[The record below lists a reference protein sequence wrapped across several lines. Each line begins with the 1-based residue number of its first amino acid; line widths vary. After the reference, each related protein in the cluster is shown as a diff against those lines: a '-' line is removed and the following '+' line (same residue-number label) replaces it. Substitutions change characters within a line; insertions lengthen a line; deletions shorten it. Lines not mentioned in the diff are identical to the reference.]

1 MDTKRPIKRRR
12 GIYLLPNLFT
22 TAALF
27 SGFYAIVAA
36 IHGKFEM
43 AAVTIFIGMI
53 LDGLDGRVARMTNT
67 ESTFGTE
74 YDSLSDLICF
84 GLAPALL
91 MYQWS
96 LSSLIDI
103 SSFFGKLG
111 WLAAFIYTACTA
123 MRLARFNTQVDKAD
137 KAYFQGLASPAA
149 AGVIAGFVWIG
160 ADNQLDGADLVL
172 ITWFMTVIAGL
183 LMVSKFR
190 YRSFKDLDLKG
201 KIPFINILLIVMLFA
216 LISIDPPQVL
226 FIVFFIYAI
235 SGPIMTLI
243 QLHNISRNR

>member
-1 MDTKRPIKRRR
+1 MDTKQPIRRRR

-36 IHGKFEM
+36 IHGKFEA
-43 AAVTIFIGMI
+43 AAVAIFIGMI

-67 ESTFGTE
+67 ESAFGTE

-96 LSSLIDI
+96 LSSLIEI

-149 AGVIAGFVWIG
+149 AGVMAGFVWIG
-160 ADNQLDGADLVL
+160 SDNQLDGANLVL

-201 KIPFINILLIVMLFA
+201 KIPFINILIIVMLFA

-243 QLHNISRNR
+243 QLRNISRNR

>member
-1 MDTKRPIKRRR
+1 
-12 GIYLLPNLFT
+12 
-22 TAALF
+22 
-27 SGFYAIVAA
+27 
-36 IHGKFEM
+36 
-43 AAVTIFIGMI
+43 MI

-67 ESTFGTE
+67 QSDFGTE

-84 GLAPALL
+84 GVAPALL

-103 SSFFGKLG
+103 SSFLGKLG

-149 AGVIAGFVWIG
+149 AGVLAGFVWIG
-160 ADNQLDGADLVL
+160 SDYQLDGAKLVW
-172 ITWFMTVIAGL
+172 ITWFMTVFTGL

-190 YRSFKDLDLKG
+190 YRSFKDLDLRG
-201 KIPFINILLIVMLFA
+201 KIPFINILIIVMLFV
-216 LISIDPPQVL
+216 LITISPPKIL
-226 FIVFFIYAI
+226 FMVFLIYAI
-235 SGPIMTLI
+235 SGPVMTLI
-243 QLHNISRNR
+243 QLRTISRNR

>member
-1 MDTKRPIKRRR
+1 
-12 GIYLLPNLFT
+12 
-22 TAALF
+22 
-27 SGFYAIVAA
+27 
-36 IHGKFEM
+36 
-43 AAVTIFIGMI
+43 FIGMI
-53 LDGLDGRVARMTNT
+53 LDGIDGRVARMTNT
-67 ESTFGTE
+67 QSDFGTE

-103 SSFFGKLG
+103 SVFIGKLG

-149 AGVIAGFVWIG
+149 AGVMAGFVWIG
-160 ADNQLDGADLVL
+160 ADNQLDGASLVL
-172 ITWFMTVIAGL
+172 ITWFMTVLSGL

-190 YRSFKDLDLKG
+190 YRSFKDLDFKG
-201 KIPFINILLIVMLFA
+201 KIPFINILLIVMLFV
-216 LISIDPPQVL
+216 LISTNPPQIL
-226 FIVFFIYAI
+226 FFIFFIYAV

-243 QLHNISRNR
+243 QLRNISRNR

>member
-1 MDTKRPIKRRR
+1 MDAKQPIRRRR

-36 IHGKFEM
+36 IHGKFEA
-43 AAVTIFIGMI
+43 AAVAIFIGMV

-67 ESTFGTE
+67 ESDFGTE

-84 GLAPALL
+84 GLAPSLL

-149 AGVIAGFVWIG
+149 AGVMAGFVWIG
-160 ADNQLDGADLVL
+160 ADNQLDGANLVL

-216 LISIDPPQVL
+216 LISINPPQVL

-243 QLHNISRNR
+243 QLRNISRNR

>member
-1 MDTKRPIKRRR
+1 METKQPIKRRR

-27 SGFYAIVAA
+27 SGFYAIVGA
-36 IHGKFEM
+36 IHGKFE
-43 AAVTIFIGMI
+43 AAAIAIFIGMI

-67 ESTFGTE
+67 QSDFGTE

-149 AGVIAGFVWIG
+149 AGVMAGFVWIG
-160 ADNQLDGADLVL
+160 SDNQLDGSNLVL
-172 ITWFMTVIAGL
+172 ITWFMTVITGL

-201 KIPFINILLIVMLFA
+201 KIPFINILIIVMLFV
-216 LISIDPPQVL
+216 LISMNPPQIL
-226 FIVFFIYAI
+226 FMIFLTYAI
-235 SGPIMTLI
+235 SGPVITLI
-243 QLHNISRNR
+243 QLRNISRNR

>member
-1 MDTKRPIKRRR
+1 MDTKQPSKQRR

-36 IHGKFEM
+36 IHGKFEV
-43 AAVTIFIGMI
+43 AAIAIFIGMI

-67 ESTFGTE
+67 QSDFGTE

-96 LSSLIDI
+96 LSSLIGI
-103 SSFFGKLG
+103 SSFLGKLG

-123 MRLARFNTQVDKAD
+123 MRLARFNTQVDKVD

-149 AGVIAGFVWIG
+149 AGVMAGFVWIG
-160 ADNQLDGADLVL
+160 TDYQIDGASVVW
-172 ITWFMTVIAGL
+172 ITWFMTVLTGL

-190 YRSFKDLDLKG
+190 YRSFKDLDLRG
-201 KIPFINILLIVMLFA
+201 KIPFINILIIVMLFV
-216 LISIDPPQVL
+216 LISIDPPQIL
-226 FIVFFIYAI
+226 FVVFLIYAI
-235 SGPIMTLI
+235 SGPVMTLV
-243 QLHNISRNR
+243 QLRNISRKR